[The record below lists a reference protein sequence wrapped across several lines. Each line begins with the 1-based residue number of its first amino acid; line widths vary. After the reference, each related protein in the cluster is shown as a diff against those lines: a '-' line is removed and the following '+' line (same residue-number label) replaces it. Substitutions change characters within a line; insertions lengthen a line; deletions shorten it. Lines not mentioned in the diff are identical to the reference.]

1 MLGSQ
6 GKTETGIVKWQV
18 RALPTFVLGHQ
29 PLHFDTTS
37 TPGFE
42 GEGPEPWALASFN
55 VGSLETHSCI
65 FENILPMYLLSKELD
80 TLLQIE
86 RNYNMMLQAMTFH
99 CILEQIWLFVI
110 PKSNYGVGLPFP
122 LDKAIVSSILSCLR
136 ILGGCITWTHHIHC

>member
-1 MLGSQ
+1 
-6 GKTETGIVKWQV
+6 
-18 RALPTFVLGHQ
+18 
-29 PLHFDTTS
+29 
-37 TPGFE
+37 
-42 GEGPEPWALASFN
+42 
-55 VGSLETHSCI
+55 
-65 FENILPMYLLSKELD
+65 MYLLSKELD

-136 ILGGCITWTHHIHC
+136 ILGGCITWTTHHIHC